1 MAMKIIGWVA
11 GLTVLF
17 LILYYYVGTSAVAN
31 SLFSGTSTLVGR
43 LQGRD
48 ASGNLPTQYPR

>member
-1 MAMKIIGWVA
+1 MATKIIGWIA

-31 SLFSGTSTLVGR
+31 SLFSGGSTLVGR

-48 ASGNLPTQYPR
+48 NSGNLPTQYPR